1 MKTRLHIVVLVAALV
16 AVGCSG
22 GGAAAT
28 CDDLAAQTIDLL
40 QELIDDVD
48 AEFDSMS
55 IQEFIAQG
63 ENLPSLES
71 FRDKSAA
78 IDARAEE
85 LGCTEFEI
93 TAGVAQRVG
102 ELTAKTRLGQ
112 FVISLLTSGGL

>member
-1 MKTRLHIVVLVAALV
+1 MRIRLHIVLLVGALV
-16 AVGCSG
+16 AVSCSG

-40 QELIDDVD
+40 QDLIDDVD
-48 AEFDSMS
+48 AEFDSMT
-55 IQEFIAQG
+55 IEEFIAQG

-71 FRDKSAA
+71 FREQSAA
-78 IDARAEE
+78 IDARAAE
-85 LGCTEFEI
+85 LDCTESEI

-112 FVISLLTSGGL
+112 FVISLLGSGGL